1 MTSPYAALGQL
12 RACLAGAPPRETDWI
27 AVIKLANEAL
37 LTPQLAAAL
46 QTAPGLPDD
55 ARAFLAEVRGRNA
68 ERNRRLFDQLTEAAG
83 VLNRAGIEPTL
94 LKGAALWAGRAPDEP
109 FDRLLTDLD
118 VMVRPDEADRAL
130 AALTLH
136 GFEVLDQRKG
146 REVHAVAELA
156 RPQDV
161 GAIDLH
167 QRPPGPPGL
176 AETADFAA
184 HRRKVS
190 WGGVNAAIPSPT
202 MTVFLTILHD
212 QFHDGDYWRGG
223 FDLRH
228 LHDIAFLAGRPEGV
242 DWDHL
247 LRLCGTR
254 LTRNAA
260 ATELLAA
267 RRLMGAAVPRSLTDS
282 PMVRFQ
288 HARRMG
294 QFRWP
299 TLRLI
304 LAAAGIASE
313 AANLAAHALENRRG
327 RHRVLGAAQTQSTA
341 ADRLDRLRHIFARPE
356 AGKI

>member
-1 MTSPYAALGQL
+1 MTSPYVALGQL
-12 RACLAGAPPRETDWI
+12 RACLAGDPPREADWI
-27 AVIKLANEAL
+27 AVVKLANEAL

-55 ARAFLAEVRGRNA
+55 ARAFLAEVRGRNT
-68 ERNRRLFDQLTEAAG
+68 ERNRRLFGQLTEAVG

-94 LKGAALWAGRAPDEP
+94 LKGAALWAGRATDEP
-109 FDRLLTDLD
+109 FDRLLADLD
-118 VMVRPDEADRAL
+118 VMVRPEEADRAL
-130 AALTLH
+130 ATLTLH
-136 GFEVLDQRKG
+136 GFVVLNR
-146 REVHAVAELA
+146 REGHDVHAIAELA

-167 QRPPGPPGL
+167 QRPPGPPGM
-176 AETADFAA
+176 AETDELQA

-190 WGGVNAAIPSPT
+190 WSGVRAAIPSPA

-228 LHDIAFLAGRPEGV
+228 LHDIALLAQRPEGV

-254 LTRNAA
+254 LTRHAA

-267 RRLMGAAVPRSLTDS
+267 RRLMWAAVPRSVTDS

-299 TLRLI
+299 ALRPA
-304 LAAAGIASE
+304 LAVAGIASE
-313 AANLAAHALENRRG
+313 ALNLATHALENRRG
-327 RHRVLGAAQTQSTA
+327 RRRVLGAAQQPGTA
-341 ADRLDRLRHIFARPE
+341 ADRFDRLRHVFARPE

>member
-12 RACLAGAPPRETDWI
+12 RACLAGDPPRAIDWI

-55 ARAFLAEVRGRNA
+55 ARAFLAEVRGRNT
-68 ERNRRLFDQLTEAAG
+68 ERNRRLFGQLTEAVGA
-83 VLNRAGIEPTL
+83 LNRAGIEPTL
-94 LKGAALWAGRAPDEP
+94 LKGAALWAGRATNEP

-118 VMVRPDEADRAL
+118 VMVRPEETDRAL
-130 AALTLH
+130 TALTLH
-136 GFEVLDQRKG
+136 GFAVLDHREG

-161 GAIDLH
+161 GAVDLH

-176 AETADFAA
+176 AEAANLAA

-190 WGGVNAAIPSPT
+190 WSGVSAGIPSPA

-228 LHDIAFLAGRPEGV
+228 LHDIGLLAGRPEGV
-242 DWDHL
+242 DWGHL
-247 LRLCGTR
+247 LRLCGTK
-254 LTRNAA
+254 LTRNAV

-267 RRLMGAAVPRSLTDS
+267 RRFMGAAVPRSLTDR

-299 TLRLI
+299 ALRLV

-327 RHRVLGAAQTQSTA
+327 RRRVLGLAQHQGTA

>member
-1 MTSPYAALGQL
+1 MTSPYTALGQL
-12 RACLAGAPPRETDWI
+12 RACLTGRPPETVDWI

-37 LTPQLAAAL
+37 LTPQLATAL
-46 QTAPGLPDD
+46 QTAPRLPDD

-68 ERNRRLFDQLTEAAG
+68 ERNRRLFDQLTEAVGA
-83 VLNRAGIEPTL
+83 LNRAGIEPTL
-94 LKGAALWAGRAPDEP
+94 LKGAALWAGRAAEEP

-118 VMVRPDEADRAL
+118 IMVRPDEAQRAL

-136 GFEVLDQRKG
+136 GFTVLNEREG
-146 REVHAVAELA
+146 HEVHALAELA

-176 AETADFAA
+176 AEMADFAD
-184 HRRKVS
+184 HRRQVS
-190 WGGVNAAIPSPT
+190 WNGVRAAIPSPAV
-202 MTVFLTILHD
+202 TVFLTILHD

-228 LHDIAFLAGRPEGV
+228 LHDIALLASRREGV
-242 DWDHL
+242 DWNHL
-247 LRLCGTR
+247 LRLCGTK
-254 LTRNAA
+254 LTHNAA

-267 RRLMGAAVPRSLTDS
+267 RRLMGAAVPRAVTDS
-282 PMVRFQ
+282 PMVGFQ

-299 TLRLI
+299 ALRPV
-304 LAAAGIASE
+304 LAAVGIVTE
-313 AANLAAHALENRRG
+313 APNIAAHALENRRG
-327 RHRVLGAAQTQSTA
+327 RRRVLGAAQGQTTA